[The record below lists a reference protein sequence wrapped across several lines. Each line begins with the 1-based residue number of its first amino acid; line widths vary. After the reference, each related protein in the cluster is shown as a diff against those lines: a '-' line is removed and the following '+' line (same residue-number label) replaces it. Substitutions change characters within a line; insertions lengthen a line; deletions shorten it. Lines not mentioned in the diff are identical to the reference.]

1 MKRLLSI
8 LCAVFISLA
17 LCAQNTI
24 KVKAPNLVGVG
35 EQFNVTFVITGDDE
49 VTDFTWDAGNDFQ
62 LVWGPQKGKTSSYSN
77 INGQRSHT
85 VQTTYTYILMPKSTG
100 TFRLAVATAKVKGES
115 ISSEVPTIEVVS
127 DGSSASSAGS
137 SSGNSSSTS
146 AQTGQVSSEDLFMRL
161 SFSKTNV
168 MVGETITATLKLYQ
182 RVNIAGFENAK
193 FPEFNSFWSQE
204 IEAPTN
210 IEFQRENVDDK
221 IYNSAVLRRW
231 SLVPQKAGEVTI
243 DPAELVVLVN
253 IRVPR
258 SSTGSIFDS
267 FFQDDYQT
275 IRKRVTTPATKIR
288 VNALP
293 AGAPASFGG
302 GVGEFTMSAALT
314 KDSLKTHDAA
324 SLKLT
329 VKGRGNVSLLEAP
342 VVNFPPDFEVY
353 DVKTADIP
361 GGKTFEYPFIPRSH
375 GEFVIGPIEYSY
387 YDINSRKYVSL
398 SSGELSLNVAKS
410 ESGASVSNAGQ
421 IVAPVQKKGVRDLG
435 TDIRYITTPLPSL
448 GKEGSFFVG
457 SGLFWILVALIIGL
471 GVAVYFV
478 LGYMDERRAD
488 VVGRKHRGAVKMA
501 SARLSQAG
509 SFLKKGL
516 YTAFYEELHRA
527 LLGYISDKFNMDAA
541 DMSKE
546 NIAAALLE
554 AGAEEKS
561 CAEFVDLLA
570 ACEFARYAPDA
581 GREAMSAHYDQAVS
595 SISTIE
601 SSMKR
606 KNKGGSA
613 AASVIAIMLMLGTG
627 FSASAQRAD
636 SLWYEGVSAYE
647 QAAFGQAIA
656 SWEAVIESGVSSEE
670 LYYNLGNAH
679 YKNGDVA
686 QAVLNYER
694 ALKLNPSYESARVNL
709 EFVSEEL
716 QDQIEAIPEFFLTVW
731 LRNLSQMLASD
742 IWAILG
748 LVLLAVCV
756 LCVISLLRSDRRAV
770 QKLSFTFAIVTIVLA
785 LSCFGLASSQ
795 KAGYKKADAA
805 IVMRPVVSAKSSPS
819 QGSAKDLFVL
829 HEGTKITILDNVGSW
844 VNIELSDGRQGWVK
858 SEEIE
863 VI

>member
-8 LCAVFISLA
+8 LCAIFVSLA

-35 EQFNVTFVITGDDE
+35 EQFNVTFVITGEDDVKDFSWE
-49 VTDFTWDAGNDFQ
+49 VGNDFQ

-100 TFRLAVATAKVKGES
+100 TFRLAVATAKVNGET

-127 DGSSASSAGS
+127 DGSSSAGASSPS
-137 SSGNSSSTS
+137 SSASS
-146 AQTGQVSSEDLFMRL
+146 AQTGQVSSEDLFLKL

-231 SLVPQKAGEVTI
+231 SLVPQKAGEISI

-258 SSTGSIFDS
+258 SSSGSIFDS
-267 FFQDDYQT
+267 FFQDDFQT
-275 IRKRVTTPATKIR
+275 IRKRVNTPATKIK

-293 AGAPASFGG
+293 SGAPISFGG

-329 VKGRGNVSLLEAP
+329 VKGRGNVTLLEAP

-361 GGKTFEYPFIPRSH
+361 GGKVFEYPFIPRSH
-375 GEFVIGPIEYSY
+375 GEFVIGPVEYSY
-387 YDINSRKYVSL
+387 YDINSRKYVTL
-398 SSGELSLNVAKS
+398 SSGELPLNVAKS
-410 ESGASVSNAGQ
+410 ESSAGVSNVGQ
-421 IVAPVQKKGVRDLG
+421 IVTPSQKKGVRDLG
-435 TDIRYITTPLPSL
+435 TDIRYITTAIPPL
-448 GKEGSFFVG
+448 GKEGSFFIG
-457 SGLFWILVALIIGL
+457 SGLFWIIIALIIGL
-471 GVAVYFV
+471 GVAVYV
-478 LGYMDERRAD
+478 LLSYMDERRAD

-501 SARLSQAG
+501 SSRLSLAG

-546 NIAAALLE
+546 NIAATLSE
-554 AGAEEKS
+554 AGAEEQS
-561 CAEFVDLLA
+561 CTEFVDLLS
-570 ACEFARYAPDA
+570 ACEFARYAPDS

-606 KNKGGSA
+606 KNKGGAS
-613 AASVIAIMLMLGTG
+613 AASVIAVMLMLGIS

-636 SLWYEGVSAYE
+636 TLWYDGVNAYE
-647 QAAFGQAIA
+647 QAAYDQAISA
-656 SWEAVIESGVSSEE
+656 WDALLNSGVSSEE
-670 LYYNLGNAH
+670 VYYNLGNAH

-686 QAVLNYER
+686 RAVLNYER

-709 EFVSEEL
+709 EFVSDEL
-716 QDQIEAIPEFFLTVW
+716 QDQIEAVPEFFMTVW
-731 LRNLSQMLASD
+731 IRSLSQMLPSD
-742 IWAILG
+742 TWAILG
-748 LVLLAVCV
+748 LVALALCV
-756 LCVISLLRSDRRAV
+756 LCVILLLRSDRRAA
-770 QKLSFTFAIVTIVLA
+770 QRISFAFAIVAIVISLI
-785 LSCFGLASSQ
+785 CFGLSSSQ
-795 KAGYKKADAA
+795 KAGYKRADAA
-805 IVMRPVVSAKSSPS
+805 IVMSPVVSAKSSPS
-819 QGSAKDLFVL
+819 QNSAKDLFVL
-829 HEGTKITILDNVGSW
+829 HEGTKITILETVGSW

-858 SEEIE
+858 SEQIE